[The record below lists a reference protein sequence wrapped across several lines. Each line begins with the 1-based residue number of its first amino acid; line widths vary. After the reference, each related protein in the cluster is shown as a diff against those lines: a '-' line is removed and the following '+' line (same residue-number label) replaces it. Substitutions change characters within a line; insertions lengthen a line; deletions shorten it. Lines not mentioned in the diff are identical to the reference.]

1 MNKLALKIAV
11 SPLVIGLTMAGCATD
26 QSSMFQPVASS
37 AKAAR
42 DDQQA
47 SHYYGLA
54 QQSLQQGD
62 TSAALAHAEKA
73 VELSPRDAGYRMLLG
88 DLYLKGGR
96 FASAE
101 TTFADVL
108 VISPGNSRATFN
120 LVLAEI
126 ALGKQASA
134 LVKLDRLSETA
145 APGDVGLAYALAG
158 YPDRAVSILETAA
171 RAPDANGRVRQN
183 LALAY
188 ALSGDWQRA
197 RVTASQDLSPADLAG
212 RMEQWA
218 TFVQPAAQWDQV
230 ASLLGVTPAH
240 DAGQPVRLAL
250 APVASEAAYAQA
262 EVPAIPEA
270 IAEQPVQYAAVE
282 ASTPVETPPPVEEV
296 KFAQAVQSL
305 VEPKAELVRA
315 SLPAPT
321 FEPAPIK
328 KMVKQERRSG
338 TGRFVV
344 QLASYG
350 SASDLER
357 GWSTL
362 QKRYGLGSASPVT
375 TTITLPGKGRFHRLS
390 VAGFDTRTEAARKC
404 ASIKA
409 KGGACFVRG
418 VSGDAP
424 VQWASRGSGRG

>member
-11 SPLVIGLTMAGCATD
+11 SPLVIGVTMVGCATTD

-37 AKAAR
+37 AKEAR
-42 DDQQA
+42 EDQQA
-47 SHYYGLA
+47 SHYFGLA
-54 QQSLQQGD
+54 QQSVQQGN
-62 TSAALAHAEKA
+62 TPAALAHAEKA

-88 DLYLKGGR
+88 DLYLKSGR

-108 VISPGNSRATFN
+108 ALDPGNNRATFN
-120 LVLAEI
+120 LVLSEI

-134 LVKLDRLSETA
+134 LIKLDRLSETA

-158 YPDRAVSILETAA
+158 YPDRAVTILETAA

-230 ASLLGVTPAH
+230 ASLLGVTPAE
-240 DAGQPVRLAL
+240 DSGQPVRLAL
-250 APVASEAAYAQA
+250 APVASESAYAQA
-262 EVPAIPEA
+262 ELPATPEPVT
-270 IAEQPVQYAAVE
+270 ERVVQYAAIE
-282 ASTPVETPPPVEEV
+282 APAPVEEV

-305 VEPKAELVRA
+305 VEPKAEVVRA

-321 FEPAPIK
+321 FEPAPVK
-328 KMVKQERRSG
+328 KMVKQERRTG

-350 SASDLER
+350 SASDLEQ
-357 GWSTL
+357 GWSKL
-362 QKRYGLGSASPVT
+362 QKRYGLGSAAPVT

-390 VAGFDTRTEAARKC
+390 MAGFDTRAEAARAC

-418 VSGDAP
+418 MSGDAP